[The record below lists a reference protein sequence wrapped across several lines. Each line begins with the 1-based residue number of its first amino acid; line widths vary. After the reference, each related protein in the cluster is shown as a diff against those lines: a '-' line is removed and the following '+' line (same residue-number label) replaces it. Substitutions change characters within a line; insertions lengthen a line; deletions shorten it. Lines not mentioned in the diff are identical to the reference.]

1 MKKSVE
7 QRVKP
12 GVSRREF
19 GYTAGLAGLG
29 FGLGWNAGQPA
40 HAGSKGG
47 NILRTPD
54 ERFENL
60 PEYDFSPNYM
70 EIPYG
75 ASGSPRVHYI
85 DEGDRQAPVVLCFH
99 GQGSWSYIYRRAIP
113 KFVEAGLRVVAPD
126 FIGFGRSDKL
136 ASVEDYSFKAHVEWI
151 KTFVREM
158 QFQDVTP
165 IMFDWGGF
173 FGLRVAGENPELF
186 TRIVLSNTQLPTLF
200 DGESEWF
207 NRFRA
212 TVLGMDSFPMGK
224 MVAGGVSTKIGP
236 EIVAAYDAPF
246 PDESYKTGPRAF
258 PMIHPITEY
267 DAPIAA
273 NRAAWDALASFDKPV
288 LTVFADSTAATAMP
302 PKMAQEHI
310 PGAKGQTH
318 VIIENA
324 GFYVVEDAPEQL
336 ADAVTA
342 FIRANEKG

>member
-1 MKKSVE
+1 MKKSNE
-7 QRVKP
+7 DDI
-12 GVSRREF
+12 GSSLSRRDI
-19 GYTAGLAGLG
+19 GLAAGLAGI
-29 FGLGWNAGQPA
+29 GLGLTLPIG
-40 HAGSKGG
+40 GSVQAAPKGAK
-47 NILRTPD
+47 ILRTPD

-60 PEYDFSPNYM
+60 PEYDFKPNYI

-85 DEGDRQAPVVLCFH
+85 DEGDRNAPVVLCFH
-99 GQGSWSYIYRRAIP
+99 GQGSWAYIYRRAIP

-158 QFQDVTP
+158 NFKDVTP

-186 TRIVLSNTQLPTLF
+186 DRIVLSNTQLPTLA

-212 TVLGMDSFPMGK
+212 TVLGMESFPMGK
-224 MVAGGVSTKIGP
+224 MVAGGVSNKIGP
-236 EIVAAYDAPF
+236 EIIDAYDAPF

-273 NRAAWDALASFDKPV
+273 NRAAWDALANFEKPV
-288 LTVFADSTAATAMP
+288 LTVFADSTAASAMP
-302 PKMAQEHI
+302 PEMAQNHI
-310 PGAKGQTH
+310 PGAKGQDH

-324 GFYVVEDAPEQL
+324 GFYVVEDAPEQI
-336 ADAVTA
+336 AAAVA
-342 FIRANEKG
+342 NFIKTNKSG

>member
-1 MKKSVE
+1 MKTWRRHKT
-7 QRVKP
+7 KM
-12 GVSRREF
+12 GMSRREI
-19 GYTAGLAGLG
+19 GVAAGLAGI
-29 FGLGWNAGQPA
+29 GLGLKLPLI
-40 HAGSKGG
+40 GSARAATEDG

-60 PEYDFSPNYM
+60 PEYDFKPNYV

-85 DEGDRQAPVVLCFH
+85 DEGDKQAPVVLCFH

-113 KFVEAGLRVVAPD
+113 KFVASGFRVVAPD

-151 KTFVREM
+151 KAFVRKMDFE
-158 QFQDVTP
+158 DVTP

-186 TRIVLSNTQLPTLF
+186 DRIVLSNTQLPTLF

-212 TVLGMDSFPMGK
+212 SVLGMDSFPMGK
-224 MVAGGVSTKIGP
+224 MVAGGVSNKIGP
-236 EIVAAYDAPF
+236 EIIAAYDAPF
-246 PDESYKTGPRAF
+246 PDERYKTGPRAF

-273 NRAAWDALASFDKPV
+273 NRAAWDALATFDKPV

-302 PKMAQEHI
+302 PKMAQDHI
-310 PGAKGQTH
+310 PGAKGQNH

-342 FIRANEKG
+342 FIQAN

>member
-1 MKKSVE
+1 MTTFDESKF
-7 QRVKP
+7 QKP
-12 GVSRREF
+12 SRRDI
-19 GYTAGLAGLG
+19 GVGAGLASLALGLAVT
-29 FGLGWNAGQPA
+29 AGGGA
-40 HAGSKGG
+40 RADSKGKG
-47 NILRTPD
+47 ILRTPD
-54 ERFENL
+54 ARFQNL
-60 PEYDFSPNYM
+60 PEYDFEPNYI

-75 ASGSPRVHYI
+75 ASGTPRVHYI
-85 DEGDRQAPVVLCFH
+85 DEGDTNAPVVLCFH
-99 GQGSWSYIYRRAIP
+99 GQGSWAYIYRRAIP
-113 KFVEAGLRVVAPD
+113 KLVDAGLRVVAPD

-158 QFQDVTP
+158 DFQDVTP

-186 TRIVLSNTQLPTLF
+186 DRIVLSNTQLPTLV

-212 TVLGMDSFPMGK
+212 TVLGMKSFPMGK
-224 MVAGGVSTKIGP
+224 MVAGGVTNKIGP
-236 EIVAAYDAPF
+236 EIIDAYDAPF

-273 NRAAWDALASFDKPV
+273 NRAAWEALAEFQKPV
-288 LTVFADSTAATAMP
+288 LTVFADSTASSAMP
-302 PKMAQEHI
+302 PEMAQNHI
-310 PGAKGQTH
+310 PGAQGQNH

-324 GFYVVEDAPEQL
+324 GFYVVEDAPVQI
-336 ADAVTA
+336 ADAVA
-342 FIRANEKG
+342 DFIKSNKS